1 MGFFRELFGL
11 DKREARLVEAIQKGP
26 YIIDVRTPMEY
37 KEGHIQQA
45 VNIPLEQI
53 SNNAGKIKKIGKPVI
68 TTSQTGTKSRR
79 AKNRLVRKGVEDVY
93 NGGGWIHLREMIKIV
108 SQSNL

>member
-1 MGFFRELFGL
+1 MGFFRKLFGL
-11 DKREARLVEAIQKGP
+11 DKKEAELINAIQRGS
-26 YIIDVRTPMEY
+26 YIIDVRTPVEY

-53 SNNAGKIKKIGKPVI
+53 SSSAEKIKKIGKPVI
-68 TTSQTGTKSRR
+68 TTCQTGGRSRR
-79 AKNRLVRKGVEDVY
+79 AKNKLLRKGVEDVY

-108 SQSNL
+108 LQGK